1 MQNMKDGPTTHSSTN
16 TQTTSTAEHLPSPHF
31 SPAAVQWRV
40 KSGANSDRLSQTK
53 SMVLNDSDPLKLPIS
68 HHRRNHSQHN
78 LSNITGMVDQSP
90 LKKDGF
96 LNKAKITEGGKK
108 IRKNWTSSWACLE
121 GDKIEFYKESKQ
133 QTLASLKIGCK
144 PENADLCGAQ
154 IDWAKDKSSRKNV
167 LQKSGKFKLT
177 TISGNEFLL
186 HSDDDSIHDWYQAI
200 RHVIDRLSKKGISNT
215 TYSIWKSSSSEE
227 VNRCRGER
235 DIKPNP
241 KEPKSEHRK
250 SLSEVVSNKITG
262 DPADQH
268 AVPRHSVPL
277 TCQPLVLRLNHSSS
291 DTSEKKRVKSRLK
304 KFISRRPSLKT
315 LQEKGLIKDQVF
327 GCHIDI
333 LCKREGT
340 TVPKF
345 VKICIEAVE
354 KRGLDADG
362 IYRVSGN
369 LATIQKLRFV
379 VDHEEKLN
387 LDDSQWEDIHVVT
400 GALKMF
406 FRELPEPLFPFG
418 FFDQFV
424 DAIKNQNYSQR
435 VQSVARLVKK
445 FPKPNHDTLR
455 VLIQH
460 LQKIIAKALVNRM
473 SSQSLG
479 IVFGPT
485 LMWPERETA
494 NMAVNMIYQNQIID
508 LILSEHVDIFNP
520 CMM

>member
-167 LQKSGKFKLT
+167 LQLT

-250 SLSEVVSNKITG
+250 SLI
-262 DPADQH
+262 
-268 AVPRHSVPL
+268 
-277 TCQPLVLRLNHSSS
+277 LRLNHSSS

>member
-1 MQNMKDGPTTHSSTN
+1 MQTMKDGSTAQSK
-16 TQTTSTAEHLPSPHF
+16 TSFQTTTTPEQLPSTHF
-31 SPAAVQWRV
+31 SPSAVQRRA
-40 KSGANSDRLSQTK
+40 KSAAANCDRLSQTK
-53 SMVLNDSDPLKLPIS
+53 SMVLTDSNPIKLPIS
-68 HHRRNHSQHN
+68 RHRRNHSQHN
-78 LSNITGMVDQSP
+78 LSDITGMVDQSP
-90 LKKDGF
+90 LKKNGY

-108 IRKNWTSSWACLE
+108 LRKNWTSSWVCLE
-121 GDKIEFYKESKQ
+121 GDKIDFYKDSKQ
-133 QTLASLKIGCK
+133 QILANSKMGCK

-154 IDWAKDKSSRKNV
+154 IEWAKDKSSRKNV
-167 LQKSGKFKLT
+167 LQLT

-200 RHVIDRLSKKGISNT
+200 RYTIDKLSKKGIST
-215 TYSIWKSSSSEE
+215 TAHDIWKSSSSEE
-227 VNRCRGER
+227 LNRCGGESNS
-235 DIKPNP
+235 KPNV
-241 KEPKSEHRK
+241 KESKSECRK
-250 SLSEVVSNKITG
+250 SSLI
-262 DPADQH
+262 
-268 AVPRHSVPL
+268 
-277 TCQPLVLRLNHSSS
+277 LRLNHSPS

-315 LQEKGLIKDQVF
+315 LQEKGLIKDRVF
-327 GCHIDI
+327 GCHLAV

-345 VKICIEAVE
+345 VKLCIETVE

-424 DAIKNQNYSQR
+424 DAIKNQDYSQR
-435 VQSVARLVKK
+435 VQCVARLVKK
-445 FPKPNHDTLR
+445 LPKPNHDTLR
-455 VLIQH
+455 VLVTH
-460 LQKIIAKALVNRM
+460 LQKIIAKALVNLM

-485 LMWPERETA
+485 LMWSERETA
-494 NMAVNMIYQNQIID
+494 NMAVNMMYQNQIID
-508 LILSEHVDIFNP
+508 LILSEHAEIFKP
-520 CMM
+520 

>member
-1 MQNMKDGPTTHSSTN
+1 MDIWEVHLDESTDRKFYINTVTKEKTWKPPRLFVGMRDIKVGPTPQPKPN
-16 TQTTSTAEHLPSPHF
+16 AQPTSTTEHISSSQASPS
-31 SPAAVQWRV
+31 AVQRRV
-40 KSGANSDRLSQTK
+40 KSAAANCDRLSQTK
-53 SMVLNDSDPLKLPIS
+53 SMVLTDSSPLKLPGS
-68 HHRRNHSQHN
+68 RHRRNHSQHN
-78 LSNITGMVDQSP
+78 LTEITGMVDQSCLQP
-90 LKKDGF
+90 MEKNGF

-108 IRKNWTSSWACLE
+108 LRKNWTTSWVCLE
-121 GDKIEFYKESKQ
+121 GNKIEFYKERKQ
-133 QTLASLKIGCK
+133 QTLASLKTGCK
-144 PENADLCGAQ
+144 PENVDLCGAQ

-167 LQKSGKFKLT
+167 LQLT

-200 RHVIDRLSKKGISNT
+200 RHVIDKFKGTST
-215 TYSIWKSSSSEE
+215 TAISIWKSSSSEE
-227 VNRCRGER
+227 LSRNEGDNNSKSNTKEA
-235 DIKPNP
+235 KP
-241 KEPKSEHRK
+241 EHRK
-250 SLSEVVSNKITG
+250 SII
-262 DPADQH
+262 
-268 AVPRHSVPL
+268 
-277 TCQPLVLRLNHSSS
+277 LRLNHSSS

-327 GCHIDI
+327 GCHLAT

-345 VKICIEAVE
+345 VKLCIEAVE

-406 FRELPEPLFPFG
+406 FRELPEPLFPYS

-424 DAIKNQNYSQR
+424 DAIKYHNYSQR
-435 VQSVARLVKK
+435 VQCVKELVKK
-445 FPKPNHDTLR
+445 LPKPNHDTLR
-455 VLIQH
+455 VLVKH
-460 LQKIIAKALVNRM
+460 LQKIIAKALVNLM

-485 LMWPERETA
+485 LMWPENESS
-494 NMAVNMIYQNQIID
+494 NMAVFMTYQNQIID
-508 LILSEHVDIFNP
+508 LILTEHTEIFDP
-520 CMM
+520 